1 MKLTYRM
8 NAIEDELA
16 MLTQLSGGKE
26 TPRIKELIAE
36 YQGEMKKI
44 EAETEEK
51 YWELKGNDDDLG
63 CTYWC
68 PVCGFQTPEESFW
81 SEDFKEFNPLPS
93 CPKCNTKLKA

>member
-8 NAIEDELA
+8 NAIEEELA

-26 TPRIKELIAE
+26 TPRIKELMAE
-36 YQGEMKKI
+36 YQGEMKKL
-44 EAETEEK
+44 EDK
-51 YWELKGNDDDLG
+51 YWELRGNDDDLG

>member
-8 NAIEDELA
+8 NAIEEELA

-36 YQGEMKKI
+36 YQGEMKKL
-44 EAETEEK
+44 EDK
-51 YWELKGNDDDLG
+51 YWELRGNDDDLG

-81 SEDFKEFNPLPS
+81 SKDFKEFNPLFS

>member
-1 MKLTYRM
+1 MKLTHRM
-8 NAIEDELA
+8 NAIEEELA

-26 TPRIKELIAE
+26 TPRIKELMAE

-44 EAETEEK
+44 EAAAEEK

-63 CTYWC
+63 CSYWC
-68 PVCGFQTPEESFW
+68 PVCSFQTPEESFW
-81 SEDFKEFNPLPS
+81 SKDFKDFNPLPT

>member
-8 NAIEDELA
+8 NAIEEELA

-26 TPRIKELIAE
+26 TPRIKELMAE

-44 EAETEEK
+44 EAAAEEK

-81 SEDFKEFNPLPS
+81 SEDFKEFNPLLS

>member
-8 NAIEDELA
+8 NAIEEELA

-26 TPRIKELIAE
+26 TPRIKELMAE
-36 YQGEMKKI
+36 YQGEMKKL
-44 EAETEEK
+44 EDK

-81 SEDFKEFNPLPS
+81 SEDFKEFTPLLS

>member
-8 NAIEDELA
+8 NAIEEELA
-16 MLTQLSGGKE
+16 MLAYLSGGKE
-26 TPRIKELIAE
+26 TPKIKELIAE
-36 YQGEMKKI
+36 YQDEMKKL
-44 EAETEEK
+44 EAEEK

>member
-8 NAIEDELA
+8 NAIEEELA
-16 MLTQLSGGKE
+16 MLTPLSGGKE

-44 EAETEEK
+44 EAAAEEK

>member
-8 NAIEDELA
+8 NAIEEELA

-26 TPRIKELIAE
+26 TTRIKELIAE
-36 YQGEMKKI
+36 YQGEMKKL
-44 EAETEEK
+44 EDK
-51 YWELKGNDDDLG
+51 YWELRGNDDDLG

>member
-8 NAIEDELA
+8 NAIEEELA

-26 TPRIKELIAE
+26 TPRIKELVAE
-36 YQGEMKKI
+36 YQGEMKKL
-44 EAETEEK
+44 EDK
-51 YWELKGNDDDLG
+51 YWELRGNDDDLG

-81 SEDFKEFNPLPS
+81 SEDFKEFTPLLS